1 MHLVSQVWVRGESV
15 EVQMI
20 LYQHREI
27 AKFGGRA
34 MGVRTRMHIFSDSG
48 GIQTHPALGGME
60 LSRARVGMRWRGL
73 CRSYKRYAHPLEKSL
88 PVLP

>member
-1 MHLVSQVWVRGESV
+1 MGWKGPWWMHLVSQVWVRGESV
-15 EVQMI
+15 EMQMI

-48 GIQTHPALGGME
+48 GIQNSPGAWGYFL
-60 LSRARVGMRWRGL
+60 A
-73 CRSYKRYAHPLEKSL
+73 
-88 PVLP
+88 